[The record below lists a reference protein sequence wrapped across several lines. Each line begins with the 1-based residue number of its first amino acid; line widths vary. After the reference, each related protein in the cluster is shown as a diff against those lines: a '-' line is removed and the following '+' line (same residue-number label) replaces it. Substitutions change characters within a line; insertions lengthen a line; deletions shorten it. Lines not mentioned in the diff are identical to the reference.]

1 MPWGCGSR
9 PGYGAMSRENVE
21 LMRALAGAFK
31 RRDHEL
37 AFEPYAADIEWD
49 AETPGFPLDLRGVY
63 RARR

>member
-1 MPWGCGSR
+1 
-9 PGYGAMSRENVE
+9 MSRENVE